1 MKWLTLILLLCLVSA
16 SRIDGFCNRTGGES
30 CMNHPDC
37 TYCNISM
44 NVNITYSGTYSL
56 VMVDIKSHE
65 PAEVPLILSVRRKN
79 DNFYSKAVDIGPL
92 GTQGMDV
99 RIEREEFNSTIIVE
113 LKDSDIGT
121 VWSYNKFILP
131 GLGTQETPDILVPV
145 LGVFL
150 FLGILFFGFKQ
161 VRKGRGPYF
170 LQPVFAPSYPT
181 EAPQEEE
188 EIIIVPRKKKY
199 YYKKN

>member
-1 MKWLTLILLLCLVSA
+1 MKWLTIILLLCFVSA
-16 SRIDGFCNRTGGES
+16 ARFDGFCNRTGGES

-44 NVNITYSGTYSL
+44 DVDITYSGTYAL

-65 PAEVPLILSVRRKN
+65 PSEVPLILSVRKKN
-79 DNFYSKAVDIGPL
+79 DNFYSKAIDIGPL
-92 GTQGMDV
+92 GTHGMDV
-99 RIEREEFNSTIIVE
+99 RIEREEYNSTVIVE
-113 LKDSDIGT
+113 LKDRDIGT
-121 VWSYNKFILP
+121 AWSYKKFELP
-131 GLGTQETPDILVPV
+131 GLGTPETPDILVPV
-145 LGVFL
+145 LGVFA

-161 VRKGRGPYF
+161 IRKRSGPYF
-170 LQPVFAPSYPT
+170 LQPVFAPSYPAET
-181 EAPQEEE
+181 PEEE